1 MNQQPDF
8 YNTLKNILEQ
18 EENTLKMFF
27 IFRDKTIKQAK
38 LSNDTSKMLL
48 EMFLGILQNT
58 INEDTEYKSINEFDE
73 NSRENEYLYFKN
85 DNIYEGIS
93 FLVEYW
99 EQLDDIDPAN
109 ALEDNIFGLLF
120 KIGVSDNYIL
130 LYQQCYAMSFL
141 GKGKI
146 KSLFVEGGVFEQVN
160 KDILNISP
168 RIDFVIDKDFF
179 LILNQSPLE
188 IQYGYKEVILKEAQN
203 IIDTISA
210 INFVKNLNILQ
221 ENLNPTNAKKLRKT
235 DEKVL
240 KMFEDKFEEVKSF
253 VENHTKLKGSLKF
266 NENNKIEITS
276 KKEMNFFIKL
286 LTNDY
291 LRSLLTNEDFDS
303 SSKRKL

>member
-8 YNTLKNILEQ
+8 YNILESILGQ
-18 EENTLKMFF
+18 EENALEMFF

-38 LSNDTSKMLL
+38 LSNDTSEMLL
-48 EMFLGILQNT
+48 EMFLELLQNA
-58 INEDTEYKSINEFDE
+58 INEDTEYKSIDEFDE

-85 DNIYEGIS
+85 DSIYEGVR
-93 FLVEYW
+93 FLVEYSGI
-99 EQLDDIDPAN
+99 LDDIDPAN
-109 ALEDNIFGLLF
+109 ALEDNIFGLFF

-130 LYQQCYAMSFL
+130 LYQQCYSMSFL
-141 GKGKI
+141 GRSKS
-146 KSLFVEGGVFEQVN
+146 KSLFVKGGVFEQVN
-160 KDILNISP
+160 EDILNISP

-188 IQYGYKEVILKEAQN
+188 IQYGYKEAILKEAQN
-203 IIDTISA
+203 IIDTIST
-210 INFVKNLNILQ
+210 INFVENLNILQ

-240 KMFEDKFEEVKSF
+240 RMFENRLEEVKSF
-253 VENHTKLKGSLKF
+253 VENHIKLRGNVKF
-266 NENNKIEITS
+266 NENNKIKITS
-276 KKEMNFFIKL
+276 KKEMKFFIKL

-291 LRSLLTNEDFDS
+291 LHSLLTNEDFDS

>member
-99 EQLDDIDPAN
+99 EQLDNIDLAN

-130 LYQQCYAMSFL
+130 LYQQCYTMSFL

-146 KSLFVEGGVFEQVN
+146 KSLFVRGEVFEQVN
-160 KDILNISP
+160 EDILNISP
-168 RIDFVIDKDFF
+168 RIDFVIDKNFF

-276 KKEMNFFIKL
+276 KKEMKFFIKL

-291 LRSLLTNEDFDS
+291 LHSLLTNEDFDS